1 MITIPRGPG
10 APTLRCTTANDCF
23 IRNRC
28 GNCTRHVYC
37 IASFG
42 AGFGPDFA
50 QNCHQAASPLAF
62 GFRKRLFG

>member
-1 MITIPRGPG
+1 MKATAFIAPPYGARPPTIVFTR
-10 APTLRCTTANDCF
+10 
-23 IRNRC
+23 IRC
-28 GNCTRHVYC
+28 GNRTRHVYY

-62 GFRKRLFG
+62 GLRKRLFG